1 MIWVMKNLRTYL
13 EEVINFLAHKFFDK
27 KSSGGSIKNKI
38 SSNQELAEGLRQ
50 FFKNLEK

>member
-1 MIWVMKNLRTYL
+1 MV
-13 EEVINFLAHKFFDK
+13 HKFFDK

-50 FFKNLEK
+50 FFRKLEK